1 MTPVNADTGE
11 ILSCSPDEA
20 RSITDRIKV
29 AVEATWHLIAE
40 AYQRGAWKALGYS
53 SWDDYCTREF
63 GTSRLRLP
71 REERAD
77 TVQSLRDAGL
87 SIRAIEAA
95 TGVTAKTIRKDIK
108 QVREIPTPAK
118 PLERE
123 TVTPNFKKSAQGTA
137 AQATP
142 AAPVPDPGTAKVK
155 GIDGKQYAATSKRE
169 PRRTP
174 LVDTAQQLGWEI
186 RRAAEKLD
194 RLSHDDR
201 FNGNKEE
208 VAARLRGHLEFCV
221 EVCQDLLDAFTTNNQ
236 EK

>member
-1 MTPVNADTGE
+1 MSLTPRDGLE
-11 ILSCSPDEA
+11 LSADEA
-20 RSITDRIKV
+20 RTITDRIKV
-29 AVEATWHLIAE
+29 AVEATWYLIAE
-40 AYQRGAWKALGYS
+40 AYQRGAWRALGYS

-71 REERAD
+71 REERSE

-87 SIRAIEAA
+87 SVRAIAAA
-95 TGVTAKTIRKDIK
+95 TGESKSAIARTAG
-108 QVREIPTPAK
+108 VPNGTPGK

-137 AQATP
+137 APATP
-142 AAPVPDPGTAKVK
+142 AAPAPDAGAAKVQ
-155 GIDGKQYAATSKRE
+155 GIDGKQYPAQPAKRE

-174 LVDTAQQLGWEI
+174 LVDTAQQIGWEI

-201 FNGNKEE
+201 FNANKEE